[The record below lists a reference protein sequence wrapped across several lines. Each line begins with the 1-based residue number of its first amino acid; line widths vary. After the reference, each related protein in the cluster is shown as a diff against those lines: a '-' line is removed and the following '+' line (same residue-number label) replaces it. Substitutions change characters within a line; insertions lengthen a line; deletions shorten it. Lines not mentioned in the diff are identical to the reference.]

1 MSRSLLYRIINY
13 CIAAVWLINGLYCK
27 ILHQI
32 PRHKEIVAAILGNQ
46 HASTITVWI
55 GMAEIGMAAWII
67 SGFKSKVNAI
77 TQIIIIGVMNVLEFL
92 LVPELLLWGRMNLLF
107 AFLLMV
113 IIYYNEF
120 QLKKANPAIT

>member
-1 MSRSLLYRIINY
+1 
-13 CIAAVWLINGLYCK
+13 
-27 ILHQI
+27 
-32 PRHKEIVAAILGNQ
+32 
-46 HASTITVWI
+46 
-55 GMAEIGMAAWII
+55 MAEIGMAAWII